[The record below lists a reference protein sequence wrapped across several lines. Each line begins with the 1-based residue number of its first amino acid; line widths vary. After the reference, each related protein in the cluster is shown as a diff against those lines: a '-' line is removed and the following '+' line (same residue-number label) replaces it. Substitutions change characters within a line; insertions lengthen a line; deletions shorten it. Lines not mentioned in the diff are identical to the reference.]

1 MKESKSAKIGL
12 IIIAVWAGIIVL
24 SDLLQ
29 QDRRFSENENRLLAQ
44 EPELTLTGL
53 LEGSFMQAYEQYMS
67 DQFIGRDVWIRLK
80 TYGEKYLGKQEIN
93 GIYLLEGER
102 LVQRM
107 EPSVVTKET
116 EERKREQL
124 MEELAGLKQ
133 AVTGDC
139 YLMLVPGAAE
149 LFRDALPPHAAEYD
163 QKGFLDR
170 VREHLPKDVVWV
182 DVETE
187 LKKGERERLYYR
199 LDHHWTTEGAFYGY
213 QALRKAWGKAPAEPS
228 EYVVE
233 QVSEDFLGTLHSRL
247 NLPMKGD
254 IIETYTRKKE
264 QSHRVEYVY
273 EGVESS
279 SLYEDKHLR
288 TKDQYAF
295 FLDGNHPLIIITTEA
310 QHPSAEDASDET
322 QFPGEERKSGLLV
335 IKNSYANCL
344 IPFLTEDYT
353 TVYVIDPRYYHAD
366 LKCFVEEKKIEDC
379 LYLYDVPGFLN

>member
-1 MKESKSAKIGL
+1 
-12 IIIAVWAGIIVL
+12 
-24 SDLLQ
+24 
-29 QDRRFSENENRLLAQ
+29 
-44 EPELTLTGL
+44 
-53 LEGSFMQAYEQYMS
+53 MQAYEQYMS

-254 IIETYTRKKE
+254 IIET
-264 QSHRVEYVY
+264 
-273 EGVESS
+273 
-279 SLYEDKHLR
+279 
-288 TKDQYAF
+288 
-295 FLDGNHPLIIITTEA
+295 
-310 QHPSAEDASDET
+310 
-322 QFPGEERKSGLLV
+322 
-335 IKNSYANCL
+335 
-344 IPFLTEDYT
+344 
-353 TVYVIDPRYYHAD
+353 
-366 LKCFVEEKKIEDC
+366 
-379 LYLYDVPGFLN
+379 